1 MTTNTIL
8 NYSTLYIFNNKVL
21 FPQVKF
27 SGKKFHLTN
36 NYCLTN
42 NLCGEIIANQNL
54 INCIIID
61 TSSYASNH
69 KTKSLVVQYI

>member
-42 NLCGEIIANQNL
+42 NFCGEILAN
-54 INCIIID
+54 
-61 TSSYASNH
+61 
-69 KTKSLVVQYI
+69 